1 VKELNREFHDQPDY
15 IERFIKEIDYTKRL
29 KENKHII
36 DILGE
41 NIDKDNNTFYYIM
54 PYVKMNLDDYISR
67 NNGLLS
73 SEEQLYLVEQVF
85 RCY

>member
-1 VKELNREFHDQPDY
+1 MTNQTTLRDLSKKL
-15 IERFIKEIDYTKRL
+15 
-29 KENKHII
+29 II
-36 DILGE
+36 PRGSRKISILLTLLGE

-54 PYVKMNLDDYISR
+54 PYVKMNLDDYNSR

-73 SEEQLYLVEQVF
+73 SDEQLYLVEQVF